1 MTRVTWII
9 TGIFLLAAGVVVYV
23 LYQTKLT
30 LKNAQTAADK
40 VDTVVSDTKGLVLAG
55 KNTWGDIKSLFGDD
69 TQ

>member
-9 TGIFLLAAGVVVYV
+9 TGIFLLAAAVVVYV